1 MKGIPVVRE
10 DFTKEKIRI
19 AFRPGDRRFEVADAA
34 IRRDPEFIDDIS
46 QLWSREIARNRYV
59 KGFFE
64 RLRAGRTVPDGEEDD
79 LTEAIDRLY
88 DLKDYPLTA
97 LELSPTVGEEQ
108 VAEVFVR
115 INSMGTTLNQ
125 ADFILTLMSVF
136 WDEGR
141 AELEAFARAAREP
154 GSGPGPFNHFIKPSP
169 DQLLRVSVAL
179 AFRRARLQ
187 HVYSVLRGKDME
199 TGEFSDERRHD
210 QFASLQAAQKE
221 TLDLQNWH
229 EFLKCLLRAGYRG
242 HGMISSENAVLY
254 SYALY
259 LIGRRDFHVPLLE
272 LREALARWFFMVAVT
287 GRYTDSPETR
297 MEQDLV
303 LLRGTKTSADFL
315 EALDRVVRDAFT
327 EDYWGITLPNE
338 LATSAARSPALFAY
352 YAALSLLDARVL
364 FSNLR
369 VSELLDPA
377 SRAKRTALERH
388 HLFPKAHLAREGIAA
403 QIETNQIAN
412 YALVEWPD
420 NADISDESP
429 AEYFPRFAS
438 RYKDRP
444 AELEQMLRWHAL
456 PEDWHEMRYNTFL
469 RARQKLM
476 AGIIRDGFARL
487 RGDSG
492 R

>member
-1 MKGIPVVRE
+1 
-10 DFTKEKIRI
+10 
-19 AFRPGDRRFEVADAA
+19 
-34 IRRDPEFIDDIS
+34 
-46 QLWSREIARNRYV
+46 
-59 KGFFE
+59 
-64 RLRAGRTVPDGEEDD
+64 
-79 LTEAIDRLY
+79 
-88 DLKDYPLTA
+88 
-97 LELSPTVGEEQ
+97 
-108 VAEVFVR
+108 
-115 INSMGTTLNQ
+115 
-125 ADFILTLMSVF
+125 
-136 WDEGR
+136 
-141 AELEAFARAAREP
+141 
-154 GSGPGPFNHFIKPSP
+154 
-169 DQLLRVSVAL
+169 
-179 AFRRARLQ
+179 
-187 HVYSVLRGKDME
+187 
-199 TGEFSDERRHD
+199 
-210 QFASLQAAQKE
+210 
-221 TLDLQNWH
+221 
-229 EFLKCLLRAGYRG
+229 
-242 HGMISSENAVLY
+242 
-254 SYALY
+254 
-259 LIGRRDFHVPLLE
+259 LLE

-303 LLRGTKTSADFL
+303 LLRGTKMSADFL